1 MRLFVTC
8 AAHLE
13 PYLEKEIKSLGYDKT
28 SIGFRGVFV
37 DADEEA
43 IYTINYY
50 SRIATRVLMPLKS
63 IKVFRAQDLYEEA
76 LAFPWEKYIKNTQT
90 FSIDAAIHHREFKNS
105 LYGIQ
110 LIKDAICDRIRN
122 KTKERPNVDTKEP
135 DIQVHCY
142 LDEKIGVISID
153 TSNPPLFKR
162 GWRVESVEAPL
173 QETLASII
181 CEIADV
187 ENASVICDPC
197 CGSGTIAIEACMKKL
212 NIPSGFYRKEFGFQN
227 LPFYNADQFEAVKHK
242 FPTKQSSFKIIATDK
257 DPKAIESCQKNIQ
270 NAGLSSYI
278 FTHRIDLAAHFSD
291 PNIDLIMTNPPF
303 GKRLKIQSSFFQ
315 DLKRF
320 LSRLK
325 STPKVFLLLEE
336 DQVGPHLPLKILNSH
351 ELASGGLKLKLVQI
365 DPKF

>member
-28 SIGFRGVFV
+28 TSGFRGVFV
-37 DADEEA
+37 DAEEEA

-50 SRIATRVLMPLKS
+50 SRFATRVLMPLKS
-63 IKVFRAQDLYEEA
+63 LKVFRAQDLYQDA
-76 LAFPWEKYIKNTQT
+76 LAFPWEKYIKTNQT
-90 FSIDAAIHHREFKNS
+90 FSIDAAINHREFKSS

-110 LIKDAICDRIRN
+110 LIKDAICDRLRE
-122 KTKERPNVDTKEP
+122 KTGDRPSVDTKEP
-135 DIQVHCY
+135 DVQIHCY
-142 LDEKIGVISID
+142 LDDRMGVLSID
-153 TSNPPLFKR
+153 TSNPALFKR

-173 QETLASII
+173 QETLASVI
-181 CEIADV
+181 CEIAGV

-197 CGSGTIAIEACMKKL
+197 CGSGTLAIEACMKKL
-212 NIPSGFYRKEFGFQN
+212 NIPAGFYRKSFGFQK
-227 LPFYNADQFEAVKHK
+227 LPFYNENDFEQIKHK
-242 FPTKQSSFKIIATDK
+242 FATKQGTFKVIATDK
-257 DPKAIESCQKNIQ
+257 DPKAIESCQKNIE
-270 NAGLSSYI
+270 NAGLSPYI
-278 FTHRIDLAAHFSD
+278 YTHRIDLAAHFSD
-291 PNIDLIMTNPPF
+291 PNIDLIITNPPF

-336 DQVGPHLPLKILNSH
+336 EQVGPHLPLKILKTH
-351 ELASGGLKLKLVQI
+351 DLASGGLKLKLVEI
-365 DPKF
+365 DPKS